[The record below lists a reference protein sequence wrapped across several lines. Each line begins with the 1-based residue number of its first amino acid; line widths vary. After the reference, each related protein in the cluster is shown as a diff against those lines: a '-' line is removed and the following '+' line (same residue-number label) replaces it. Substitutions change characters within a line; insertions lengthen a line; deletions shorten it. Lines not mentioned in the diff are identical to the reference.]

1 MRQMHSDDR
10 LGICPDPDPATADR
24 TDHVHYRRNRG
35 QKLPPDRKHLHCRHC
50 QYVIDR
56 NDNGSQYFIQFP
68 ILSHIKAFLPER
80 FFFCFSID
88 DS

>member
-35 QKLPPDRKHLHCRHC
+35 QNFRLTGNIYIAAIVNTLLI
-50 QYVIDR
+50 VMITVA
-56 NDNGSQYFIQFP
+56 NTSFSFP
-68 ILSHIKAFLPER
+68 Y
-80 FFFCFSID
+80 
-88 DS
+88 